1 MAANF
6 SFSTQWMATEQFVAE
21 IHFDSGCTP
30 CPQPVVD
37 FFTRPDSASIAF
49 GFSGTDRWSYSL
61 RLLFKTGV
69 DYPRPYSTAPSYA
82 QPLGITILPN
92 SSVDEL
98 ASNRLVIRNVCIT
111 DRPFLSSLLPKV
123 YGQKLPQPTRLHIR
137 SWTFLVIPGANA
149 ELDCAQLRKV
159 CKEVAA
165 LNKTSFVTR
174 QVCHAHQ
181 HTPSSSPAYHSP
193 QAPVSEIVRLC
204 KDDIRTDIAAAQYS
218 LHP

>member
-21 IHFDSGCTP
+21 IHSGCDCTP
-30 CPQPVVD
+30 CPQPAVD
-37 FFTRPDSASIAF
+37 FFTRSDSASIAF

-123 YGQKLPQPTRLHIR
+123 YGQKLPQPMRLHIR

-149 ELDCAQLRKV
+149 DLDCAQLRKV